1 MHETATAICNGEAC
15 HPQNYEELSKVC
27 TLSRETKIKLGY
39 RSINHYRPSQTPVIE
54 YQCKKL
60 FFPASSRRQNN
71 AANPTTK
78 PALLIGRLTTCDHE
92 WSNQKPAFVFAAE
105 VGIAGLGSRKQGLH
119 RLIDS
124 LDHCKFSF
132 FQSGKFQFSC
142 LLSSLA

>member
-1 MHETATAICNGEAC
+1 MHETATAICTGEAC

-27 TLSRETKIKLGY
+27 TLSRETKINLGY

-78 PALLIGRLTTCDHE
+78 PALLIGRLTTCDYE
-92 WSNQKPAFVFAAE
+92 WTNQKPAFVFA
-105 VGIAGLGSRKQGLH
+105 VGIAGLGIRKQG
-119 RLIDS
+119 RSQRFEKGGAIPKK
-124 LDHCKFSF
+124 CVCCFAT
-132 FQSGKFQFSC
+132 
-142 LLSSLA
+142 LS